1 MAPSVLETLR
11 LTLGFFVANAGT
23 LFRLIW
29 FPILILALSDVYFS
43 ARLLPLLPAIQS
55 GEVTQVESALR
66 PLLPILA
73 LGLLVPLAMTASAGT
88 AVLRFIILGEGARS
102 RQLIYLAPGRPM
114 LRVTGV
120 ILILSVIV
128 IAVAMVLAL
137 FAGGLATLVPS
148 ILKIVPP
155 LFILVLTALSTRW
168 LLAFPIAAAAGRIDF
183 AGAWTLS
190 RPIYRSLLALVLV
203 LAGVIIILNFTIEFV
218 LVPRG
223 AASLE
228 AMTQALARRWPL
240 LTLAS
245 FASNLFTIA
254 SFFTLLGIV
263 YRLRVS
269 ESERLAARGRPA
281 AAAPRPD
288 EPTS

>member
-1 MAPSVLETLR
+1 MAPTVLETLR
-11 LTLGFFVANAGT
+11 LSFGFLVANAGT

-43 ARLLPLLPAIQS
+43 TRLLPLLPAIQS
-55 GEVTQVESALR
+55 GNVAEVERVLR

-73 LGLLVPLAMTASAGT
+73 LGLVVPLAMTASAAT
-88 AVLRFIILGEGARS
+88 AIMRFIVLGEGAQS
-102 RQLIYLAPGRPM
+102 RALIYLAPGRPM

-137 FAGGLATLVPS
+137 FAGSLAALVPA

-183 AGAWTLS
+183 AGAWTLGK
-190 RPIYRSLLALVLV
+190 PIYRSLLALVLV
-203 LAGVIIILNFTIEFV
+203 LAGVIMILNFAVEFA
-218 LVPRG
+218 LVPRQ

-228 AMTQALARRWPL
+228 ALAQMLARRWPL

-245 FASNLFTIA
+245 FASNLLTIA

-263 YRLRVS
+263 YRLRMS
-269 ESERLAARGRPA
+269 ESERLAARGRGA
-281 AAAPRPD
+281 GAAPRAD
-288 EPTS
+288 EPTP

>member
-11 LTLGFFVANAGT
+11 LTFGFLFANAGT

-55 GEVTQVESALR
+55 GNVAQVESVFR

-88 AVLRFIILGEGARS
+88 AVLRFIVLGEGAQSRS
-102 RQLIYLAPGRPM
+102 LIYLAPGRPM
-114 LRVTGV
+114 LRVAGV
-120 ILILSVIV
+120 ILILGVIM
-128 IAVAMVLAL
+128 IAVVMVLAL
-137 FAGGLATLVPS
+137 FAGSLAALVPS

-155 LFILVLTALSTRW
+155 VFILVLTALSTRW
-168 LLAFPIAAAAGRIDF
+168 LLAFPIAAAAGRIDL
-183 AGAWTLS
+183 AGAWMLGKS
-190 RPIYRSLLALVLV
+190 IYRSLLALVLV
-203 LAGVIIILNFTIEFV
+203 LAGVIMILNFAVEFALMPHEATSIEA
-218 LVPRG
+218 L
-223 AASLE
+223 AQ
-228 AMTQALARRWPL
+228 TLARRWPL
-240 LTLAS
+240 VVLAS

-263 YRLRVS
+263 YRLRMS

-281 AAAPRPD
+281 GAAPRPD